1 MDIASGFQYRDETFN
16 VARGA
21 SSIAQFDAAGNI
33 TVPADLL
40 FLGGGLESNASRDA
54 MAVFIEGSMN
64 AIG

>member
-21 SSIAQFDAAGNI
+21 SSIAQFDASGNI

-40 FLGGGLESNASRDA
+40 FLGYGN
-54 MAVFIEGSMN
+54 
-64 AIG
+64 